1 MTKNEKQEAL
11 RAEAKDLQARLG
23 LLTLQVRNL
32 RKEMAAIHSVLE
44 YQEAQFSR
52 LSQVPDGE

>member
-1 MTKNEKQEAL
+1 MSKTEKQAAM

-32 RKEMAAIHSVLE
+32 RKEMAAISTILE

-52 LSQVPDGE
+52 LSQAPDGE

>member
-1 MTKNEKQEAL
+1 MSKTEKQAAL
-11 RAEAKDLQARLG
+11 RQEAKDLQARLG

-44 YQEAQFSR
+44 YQEAQFNR
-52 LSQVPDGE
+52 IPDDG